1 MARMSI
7 KYEFDSR
14 PGNGETLNIM
24 DGIEWLR
31 MPLPFSL
38 NHINLWLLRDGKDW
52 AIVDTGVGNAETQS
66 LWHKVFETSMGGCP
80 ASHVI
85 ATHMHPDHVG
95 CAGFLAQHFDVDLW
109 MSRDE
114 YMMCRILVSDT
125 GRAAPGVG
133 VRFYKDAGFTEEQLA
148 TYQKAFGF
156 FGKLVTPLPEAYK
169 RLSDEDELSIGEHR
183 WRVITGGGHSPEHA
197 CLYDAERNVL
207 ISGDQ
212 LLPTISSNVSV
223 WPTEPLADPL
233 QNWFDSL
240 RKLRAMVPEDVFV
253 LPAHGKPF
261 RGAYIRIDAMIN
273 EHEERLETLR
283 GFCKTPQ
290 RVVDV
295 FPSIYRTRIN
305 DKNRIMATGEAMA
318 HLNFLVK
325 TGELTANLRNEAV
338 WYEST

>member
-1 MARMSI
+1 MSI

-14 PGNGETLNIM
+14 PGDGETLNIM

-38 NHINLWLLRDGKDW
+38 NHINLWLLRNGEDW
-52 AIVDTGVGNAETQS
+52 AIVDTGVGNSETRS
-66 LWHKVFETSMGGCP
+66 LWRKVFETSMGGSP

-95 CAGFLAQHFDVDLW
+95 CAGFLTDHFDVDLW

-125 GRAAPGVG
+125 GRVAPDEG
-133 VRFYKDAGFTEEQLA
+133 VRFYKDAGFTDEQLA
-148 TYQKAFGF
+148 AYKKAFGF
-156 FGKLVTPLPEAYK
+156 FGKFVTPLPEAYQ
-169 RLSDEDELSIGEHR
+169 RLTDEDEVTIGDHG
-183 WRVITGGGHSPEHA
+183 WQVITGGGHSPEHA
-197 CLYDAERNVL
+197 CLYDVDRNVL

-233 QNWFDSL
+233 QDWFDSL
-240 RKLRAMVPEDVFV
+240 RKLRAAIPEDVLV
-253 LPAHGKPF
+253 LPAHGKAF
-261 RGAYIRIDAMIN
+261 RGAHTRIDVMIK
-273 EHEERLETLR
+273 EHEERLEALLGVCR
-283 GFCKTPQ
+283 TPQ

-295 FPSIYRTRIN
+295 FPSIYRSGIN
-305 DKNRIMATGEAMA
+305 DRNRIMATGEALA
-318 HLNFLVK
+318 HLSFLVK
-325 TGELTANLRNEAV
+325 SGELTSDFHDDAN
-338 WYEST
+338 WYQTK

>member
-1 MARMSI
+1 
-7 KYEFDSR
+7 
-14 PGNGETLNIM
+14 M

-38 NHINLWLLRDGKDW
+38 NHINLWLLSDSNGW
-52 AIVDTGVGNAETQS
+52 AVVDTGVSNSETRTI
-66 LWHKVFETSMGGCP
+66 WRRVFETSMRGSP
-80 ASHVI
+80 ASQVI

-95 CAGFLAQHFDVDLW
+95 CAGFLTHHFGVDLW

-125 GRAAPGVG
+125 GRTAPDEG
-133 VRFYKDAGFTEEQLA
+133 VRFYQDAGFTDEQLSG
-148 TYQKAFGF
+148 YQSAFGL
-156 FGKLVTPLPEAYK
+156 FGKYVSPLPEAYK
-169 RLSDEDELSIGEHR
+169 RLNDKDELTIGEHS

-197 CLYDAERNVL
+197 CLYDAERNIL

-233 QNWFDSL
+233 QDWFDSL
-240 RKLRAMVPEDVFV
+240 RKLRTSIPEDTLV

-261 RGAYIRIDAMIN
+261 RGAFTRIDALIK
-273 EHEERLETLR
+273 EHEERLVALLDVCR
-283 GFCKTPQ
+283 TPQ

-295 FPSIYRTRIN
+295 FPSIYRPTIN
-305 DKNRIMATGEAMA
+305 DKNRIMAAGEALA

-325 TGELTANLRNEAV
+325 AGDLTTDFRDDAI
-338 WYEST
+338 WYQTK